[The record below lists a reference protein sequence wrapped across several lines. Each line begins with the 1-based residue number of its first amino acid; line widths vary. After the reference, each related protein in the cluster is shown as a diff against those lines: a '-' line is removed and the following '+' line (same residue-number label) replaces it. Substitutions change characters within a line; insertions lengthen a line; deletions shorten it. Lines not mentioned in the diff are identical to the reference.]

1 MGKMPAQVAHDS
13 ITTLVGSKS
22 ADGGGRT
29 MAVSAGDFD
38 HLFKLLLVGDS
49 GVGKSSLLLR
59 FAADSFEDLTPTI
72 GVDFKVKYVSLDGK
86 RLKLTVWDTAGQ
98 ERFRT
103 LTSSYYRGA
112 QGIIFAYDVS
122 RRETFESLTDV
133 WMREVDMYSTVSSA
147 VKMVVANKVD
157 LEAQREVSYE
167 EGAAFARSNGC
178 LFVETSAKTNIAVGQ
193 AFEEL
198 CLKILETPDLL
209 AEGKRG
215 LKLGKP
221 SAPAASSSC
230 CSTI

>member
-112 QGIIFAYDVS
+112 QGIIFAYDA
-122 RRETFESLTDV
+122 R
-133 WMREVDMYSTVSSA
+133 MREIDMYSTVSSA

-167 EGAAFARSNGC
+167 ESAAFARSNGC